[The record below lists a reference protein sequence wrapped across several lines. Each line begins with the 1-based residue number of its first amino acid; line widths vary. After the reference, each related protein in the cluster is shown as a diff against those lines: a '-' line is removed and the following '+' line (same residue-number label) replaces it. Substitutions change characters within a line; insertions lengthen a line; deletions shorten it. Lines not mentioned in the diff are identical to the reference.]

1 MKNTGDGRRV
11 QKVEKEVQNVI
22 GMYLIHGFSQPMG
35 AFANVTRTIMSGDL
49 RNAKVY
55 ISILPK
61 YKKEEESDV
70 EVDQIHADSE
80 ELTDIED
87 IIELLNE
94 YAFEFQDKIS
104 SELKLRYVPKL
115 KFYADDSTDRRINV
129 DRALSELEKNKL
141 ATKSSKSDDFDDDDS
156 EEN

>member
-11 QKVEKEVQNVI
+11 QKVEKEVQGVI
-22 GMYLIHGFSQPMG
+22 SMYLIHGFSQPLG

-61 YKKEEESDV
+61 YKKEEESEV

-80 ELTDIED
+80 ELTEVDDIVD
-87 IIELLNE
+87 LLNE
-94 YAFEFQDKIS
+94 YAFEFQDKIA
-104 SELKLRYVPKL
+104 SELKMRYVPKV
-115 KFYADDSTDRRINV
+115 KFYVDESTDRMIHV
-129 DRALSELEKNKL
+129 DKALSELEKNKD
-141 ATKSSKSDDFDDDDS
+141 TKSLSSVDFDSDDS

>member
-11 QKVEKEVQNVI
+11 QKVEKEVQNVV
-22 GMYLIHGFSQPMG
+22 GMYLIHGFSQPLG

-55 ISILPK
+55 ISVLPK
-61 YKKEEESDV
+61 YRKEEETDV
-70 EVDQIHADSE
+70 EVDQIHADTE
-80 ELTDIED
+80 GLTDVED
-87 IIELLNE
+87 IVDLLNE

-115 KFYADDSTDRRINV
+115 KFYADESTDRMIHV
-129 DRALSELEKNKL
+129 DKTLSELEKSKI
-141 ATKSSKSDDFDDDDS
+141 AKSSLEDDFDS

>member
-11 QKVEKEVQNVI
+11 QKVEKEVQSVV
-22 GMYLIHGFSQPMG
+22 GMYLIHGFSQPLG

-55 ISILPK
+55 ISVLPK
-61 YKKEEESDV
+61 YKKEEESEV

-80 ELTDIED
+80 ELTDLEEIVD
-87 IIELLNE
+87 LLNE

-115 KFYADDSTDRRINV
+115 KFYADESTDRMIQV
-129 DRALSELEKNKL
+129 DKALSELEKNKHT
-141 ATKSSKSDDFDDDDS
+141 ANSSAAADDDDDS

>member
-22 GMYLIHGFSQPMG
+22 GMYLIHGFSQPLG

-55 ISILPK
+55 ISVLPK
-61 YKKEEESDV
+61 YRKEEETDV
-70 EVDQIHADSE
+70 EVDQIHADTE
-80 ELTDIED
+80 VLTEVED
-87 IIELLNE
+87 IVDLLNE

-104 SELKLRYVPKL
+104 SELKMRYVPKL
-115 KFYADDSTDRRINV
+115 KFYADESTDRMIHV
-129 DRALSELEKNKL
+129 DKTLSELEKSKS
-141 ATKSSKSDDFDDDDS
+141 AKSSREDDFDP